1 MHISGLI
8 FDPNKNNFQNVL
20 GMKSQKSYEETINVL
35 NFIISIY
42 AFRGS
47 NSIRIVFC
55 LFE

>member
-47 NSIRIVFC
+47 NDIRIVFC